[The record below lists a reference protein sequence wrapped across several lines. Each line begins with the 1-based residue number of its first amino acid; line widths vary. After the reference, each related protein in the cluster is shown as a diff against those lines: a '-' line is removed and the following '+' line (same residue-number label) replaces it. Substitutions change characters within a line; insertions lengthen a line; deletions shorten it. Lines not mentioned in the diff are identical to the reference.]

1 VQEERR
7 KGNCEEETDE
17 NMNVQLVFPS
27 AVFPSRSPVPF
38 GCPGTSRKKGE
49 KTHQTGKTE
58 NKVSLMHSFARILA
72 IPLVRVV
79 ISCFTGEVAHA
90 KEIKMSLSKRFFLL
104 GSILLMAALLFT
116 FSPKA
121 LSAHAASVSAST
133 HSLTTTTS
141 AISANAFSCPSRS
154 ICFYQNEDGT
164 GQSKSCLTR
173 VCRGAWYSTTVGGQH
188 AGSVFDNSNSIF
200 WVANKQFG
208 FEVCEAPGTYNL
220 FHSYGYYWVEY
231 GVTSCNG
238 ALVPPLP

>member
-1 VQEERR
+1 MQEEKH

-17 NMNVQLVFPS
+17 KMNVQLVFPS
-27 AVFPSRSPVPF
+27 AVFPSRSPVSF

-72 IPLVRVV
+72 IPLGRGV
-79 ISCFTGEVAHA
+79 ISCFIGEVAHT

-104 GSILLMAALLFT
+104 GSILLMAALLLT
-116 FSPKA
+116 FSSKA
-121 LSAHAASVSAST
+121 PSAHAASVNAST
-133 HSLTTTTS
+133 DSLTTTTS
-141 AISANAFSCPSRS
+141 AIPANAFSCPSRS

-164 GQSKSCLTR
+164 GQSKSCLTS
-173 VCRGAWYSTTVGGQH
+173 VCRGAWYSTTVGGVH

-200 WVANKQFG
+200 WVADKQAG
-208 FEVCEAPGTYNL
+208 VEYCLSPGAYNL

-231 GVTSCNG
+231 GVTSCRN
-238 ALVPPLP
+238 AYIPPLP